1 MVPTRR
7 CSVGPGLASYRYAA
21 WRHSE
26 LTDEEYAPG
35 MLTQGGPAV
44 YPRVHTYGRVYTPGP
59 LGLAIAYDSY
69 PVHIAL
75 AWDLMEVTYI
85 CHPWLSESYHPRYAP
100 ILKELHERWAPVALA
115 TGESIIKCR
124 YSSERAQSQL

>member
-35 MLTQGGPAV
+35 MLTQGGQGGRPA
-44 YPRVHTYGRVYTPGP
+44 PLASRLHMTP
-59 LGLAIAYDSY
+59 
-69 PVHIAL
+69 
-75 AWDLMEVTYI
+75 TQF
-85 CHPWLSESYHPRYAP
+85 
-100 ILKELHERWAPVALA
+100 ILH
-115 TGESIIKCR
+115 
-124 YSSERAQSQL
+124 